1 MNMLVINTSP
11 SIKISLATIPAVS
24 FIFELRFLN
33 RFGCRRVWLVKQTR
47 VLDQILLLRTLH

>member
-11 SIKISLATIPAVS
+11 SIKMSLATIPAVS

-33 RFGCRRVWLVKQTR
+33 RFFSRRLGLIKQTR
-47 VLDQILLLRTLH
+47 VLDQTLLLRILH